1 MATIKE
7 LIERAMLKIGSA
19 SGQASTETIDVVMP
33 SVDVSKNTTG
43 TYIAPCDGILYARAG
58 LASGRNYIGISSG
71 VPDKHEESLGIQA
84 NTVDD
89 SVRTCLA
96 VKKGCTT
103 SYSFIPRTGTLG
115 SCYVVFFKSVG
126 GGITFLKRLLSVGG
140 MHYAYA

>member
-33 SVDVSKNTTG
+33 SVDVSKSTTG

-58 LASGRNYIGISSG
+58 LASGKNYIGISSG
-71 VPDKHEESLGIQA
+71 VLDKHEEFLSIQA

-89 SVRTCLA
+89 SARTCLA
-96 VKKGCTT
+96 VKKGRTA

-126 GGITFLKRLLSVGG
+126 GGV
-140 MHYAYA
+140 